1 MKYLS
6 IFLLAMWVSCNSTVK
21 KEIKIKIIP
30 QPESVQE
37 SGGNF
42 KLINGSTIFCSEGSA
57 SSVINTFSDEV
68 KEYVTLEQ
76 GKKGE
81 SDIEIN
87 IAPGKK
93 NEAYSLQILKNKILI
108 SASTMNGAYYGLQSL
123 RQLILF
129 AEKKN
134 DRLLIPCCIIE
145 DVPRY
150 SWRGLMLD
158 ESRHFFGMEK
168 VEQLLDIM
176 ALHKLNI
183 FHWHLTDSPGWRI
196 EIKKYPKLTTVGGI
210 GNFNEPEAP
219 ALFYT
224 QEQIREIVKYA
235 ADRFIQIVPEID
247 MPGHAAAA
255 NRSYPEFSGGGSEKY
270 PEFTFNPG
278 KECTYSYLTDI
289 LREVSTMFPSQY
301 LHLGGDEVSF
311 GNQKWYT
318 DLNVKALM
326 KKNNLADSK
335 AVEKY
340 FVKRMSDSIKSLNRT
355 TVGWDEII
363 DLNLNPNNAVIM
375 WWRHDKPAQLDSAF
389 ARNFKVILCPRIPL
403 YFDFVQNTSQ
413 KYGRRWNKKF
423 CDLETVYNFPTDS
436 LFWSK
441 ESENQVM
448 GIQANIWTEVIQN
461 SKRLDFMTYPRL
473 SAMAEAAWTK
483 KGTKNYQRFLIR
495 LKPMLNYL
503 KQNNIYYFDPF
514 EPELN
519 PEPEGPVK

>member
-6 IFLLAMWVSCNSTVK
+6 ALILIIIVSCSGSKQNESR
-21 KEIKIKIIP
+21 IKIIP
-30 QPESVQE
+30 QPVSVLE
-37 SGGNF
+37 SGGF
-42 KLINGSTIFCSEGSA
+42 YRLKIQSTVFCAEASA
-57 SSVINTFSDEV
+57 LSVISTFAGEV
-68 KEYVTLEQ
+68 KDYLTLEQ

-87 IAPGKK
+87 IEPGKT
-93 NEAYSLQILKNKILI
+93 NEAYSLQVTKNKILI
-108 SASTMNGAYYGLQSL
+108 SAGTLNGAFNALQSL
-123 RQLILF
+123 RQMIIF
-129 AEKKN
+129 SEKKN
-134 DRLLIPCCIIE
+134 DKLLIPCGIVE
-145 DVPRY
+145 DAPRY

-168 VEQLLDIM
+168 VEQLLDLM

-210 GNFNEPEAP
+210 GNFNDPEAP

-224 QEQIREIVKYA
+224 QDQIREIIKYA

-255 NRSYPEFSGGGSEKY
+255 NRSYPEFSGGGTEKY

-278 KECTYSYLTDI
+278 KEGTYSYLTGI
-289 LREVSTMFPSQY
+289 LREVTTMFPSLY

-311 GNQKWYT
+311 GNQKWST
-318 DLNVKALM
+318 DVNVKSLM
-326 KKNNLADSK
+326 KKNKLADSK

-340 FVKRMSDSIKSLNRT
+340 FVRRMSDSIKSLNRT
-355 TVGWDEII
+355 TVGWDELI
-363 DLNLNPNNAVIM
+363 DLNLNPDEAVIM

-389 ARNFKVILCPRIPL
+389 ARHFKVILCPRIPL
-403 YFDFVQNTSQ
+403 YFDFVQNANQ
-413 KYGRRWNKKF
+413 KFGRRWNKKF
-423 CDLETVYNFPTDS
+423 CDLETVYNFPADS
-436 LFWSK
+436 LFSPK
-441 ESENQVM
+441 ESEKQVM

-461 SKRLDFMTYPRL
+461 NKRLDFMTYPRL

-483 KGTKNYQRFLIR
+483 GETKNYQSFLIR

-503 KQNNIYYFDPF
+503 KKNNIYYYDPF

-519 PEPEGPVK
+519 QEPEGPGK